1 MNLNLTLAF
10 QVLFFIGFVWF
21 TKRFVW
27 TPIMAALHERK
38 TRIADGLAAAEKG
51 RMAETEGHK
60 EAEKVILEAKNQA
73 SDIIGKAEKRGS
85 ELIDEA
91 RDMAKKESER
101 MVRAARAEIDR
112 ELNKARDVLRGQ
124 VSQLAVAGAQKIL
137 AREVDAKA
145 HADIL
150 DDLVTKLRAPD

>member
-21 TKRFVW
+21 SKKFVW
-27 TPIMAALHERK
+27 TPIIGALNERK

-51 RMAETEGHK
+51 QMAEAEGHK
-60 EAEKVILEAKNQA
+60 EAGKVILEAKNQA
-73 SDIIGKAEKRGS
+73 NGIIGKAEKRGT

-91 RDMAKKESER
+91 RSGARQESER
-101 MVRAARAEIDR
+101 IMNAARAEIDT
-112 ELNKARDVLRGQ
+112 ELNKAKDVLRGQ
-124 VSQLAVAGAQKIL
+124 VSQLAVIGAQKIL
-137 AREVDAKA
+137 GREVDAKD

-150 DDLVTKLRAPD
+150 DDLVAKL

>member
-21 TKRFVW
+21 SKKFVW
-27 TPIMAALHERK
+27 TPIMGALNERK

-51 RMAETEGHK
+51 QMAEAEGQRQ
-60 EAEKVILEAKNQA
+60 AEKVILEAKNQA
-73 SDIIGKAEKRGS
+73 GDIIGKAEKRGS
-85 ELIDEA
+85 ELVAEA
-91 RDMAKKESER
+91 RGAARQESER
-101 MVRAARAEIDR
+101 IMNAARAEIDT
-112 ELNKARDVLRGQ
+112 ELNKARDVLRDQ

-137 AREVDAKA
+137 GREVDAKA

-150 DDLVTKLRAPD
+150 DDLAAKL